1 MTGNMQDA
9 FGNDTAQ
16 LNALMQVI
24 NEITQYKV
32 PHYQMHELTSKSTLR
47 ELQYLIDDCN
57 ALDDSD
63 MIDVLNQ
70 TKTEI
75 KYLASVIND
84 LRERIKEREIEIGIL
99 KIRIENLQA
108 DGQMMSD
115 RLRRGN

>member
-32 PHYQMHELTSKSTLR
+32 PHYQMHELTSKSALR
-47 ELQYLIDDCN
+47 ELQYL
-57 ALDDSD
+57 
-63 MIDVLNQ
+63 
-70 TKTEI
+70 TEV

-99 KIRIENLQA
+99 KIRIDNLQA

>member
-1 MTGNMQDA
+1 MTENIDP
-9 FGNDTAQ
+9 Q
-16 LNALMQVI
+16 LKALMEVI
-24 NEITQYKV
+24 NAITAKPLPVYE
-32 PHYQMHELTSKSTLR
+32 MHEMTSKSALR
-47 ELQYLIDDCN
+47 NLQYLIDDCN

-70 TKTEI
+70 TKTEV

-99 KIRIENLQA
+99 KIRIDNLQA

>member
-32 PHYQMHELTSKSTLR
+32 PKYEMHELTSKSALR
-47 ELQYLIDDCN
+47 ELQFLIDDCN

-63 MIDVLNQ
+63 MIDTLNQ
-70 TKTEI
+70 TRIEI
-75 KYLASVIND
+75 KYLCSIVND
-84 LRERIKEREIEIGIL
+84 LRERLRENETEIRRL
-99 KIRIENLQA
+99 ENQVHRA
-108 DGQMMSD
+108 
-115 RLRRGN
+115 N